1 MSYRD
6 PIQRRR
12 SCIHCTGLT
21 KAMMALAEPCQQKE
35 KASKQLACSAGRW
48 GATKLKK
55 ERERERPDQSYKRA
69 KANMLQ
75 LAATIIL
82 LLADRWSV
90 YPAAHYSLLTVS
102 SIILLLSTGTSDL
115 SVPPLYVFCARA
127 PMSVSCSHGFSP
139 PFSHMRDGSGE
150 RRPASS
156 SSHDRAARI
165 IPFHRSASE
174 RLPHL
179 GRSIQRGL
187 PP

>member
-1 MSYRD
+1 MSVERE
-6 PIQRRR
+6 
-12 SCIHCTGLT
+12 SF
-21 KAMMALAEPCQQKE
+21 KAAGMQCRTLGSNKAE
-35 KASKQLACSAGRW
+35 
-48 GATKLKK
+48 K
-55 ERERERPDQSYKRA
+55 ERERERDQTKATKGQRQICYRA
-69 KANMLQ
+69 SCNDHFVVSRSMV
-75 LAATIIL
+75 
-82 LLADRWSV
+82 SV
-90 YPAAHYSLLTVS
+90 SCSTHYSLLTVS

-139 PFSHMRDGSGE
+139 PFSHMRDASGE
-150 RRPASS
+150 RRPT

>member
-1 MSYRD
+1 MSV
-6 PIQRRR
+6 
-12 SCIHCTGLT
+12 
-21 KAMMALAEPCQQKE
+21 
-35 KASKQLACSAGRW
+35 
-48 GATKLKK
+48 
-55 ERERERPDQSYKRA
+55 ERESFKAGMQCRALGSNKAGKKKRPK
-69 KANMLQ
+69 LQ
-75 LAATIIL
+75 KGKGKYAIELAATIIL

-139 PFSHMRDGSGE
+139 PFSHMRDASGE

-156 SSHDRAARI
+156 HDDRAARI

>member
-1 MSYRD
+1 MSV
-6 PIQRRR
+6 
-12 SCIHCTGLT
+12 
-21 KAMMALAEPCQQKE
+21 
-35 KASKQLACSAGRW
+35 
-48 GATKLKK
+48 
-55 ERERERPDQSYKRA
+55 ERESFKAGMQCRALGSNKAGKKKRPK
-69 KANMLQ
+69 LQ
-75 LAATIIL
+75 KGKGKYAIELAATIIL

-90 YPAAHYSLLTVS
+90 YPAAHTTRC
-102 SIILLLSTGTSDL
+102 LLSLPSYYYCL
-115 SVPPLYVFCARA
+115 LVPLIFQSLLYVFCARA

-139 PFSHMRDGSGE
+139 PFSHMRDASGE

-156 SSHDRAARI
+156 HDDRAARI

>member
-1 MSYRD
+1 MSVERESFKAAGM
-6 PIQRRR
+6 QCRTLG
-12 SCIHCTGLT
+12 SNKAGKKET
-21 KAMMALAEPCQQKE
+21 KATKGKSKYAI
-35 KASKQLACSAGRW
+35 ASCNDHFVVSRSMVSVSCS
-48 GATKLKK
+48 T
-55 ERERERPDQSYKRA
+55 
-69 KANMLQ
+69 
-75 LAATIIL
+75 
-82 LLADRWSV
+82 
-90 YPAAHYSLLTVS
+90 HYSLLTVS

-115 SVPPLYVFCARA
+115 SVPALCLLCESAH
-127 PMSVSCSHGFSP
+127 VSLVSHGFSP
-139 PFSHMRDGSGE
+139 PFSHMRDASGE